1 MNKELELFNKENA
14 PYYFEKK
21 YNAEV
26 FGPAMKARQEKLKNY
41 KLSDFDDIRAEKRV
55 VLEKHKEEYSVEY
68 NKIDEKI
75 KAKMKTLD
83 DGLQELNAKKRDF
96 IQQQSTISDE
106 IRNLDYQYKNWV
118 NFMEELNR
126 RK

>member
-1 MNKELELFNKENA
+1 ELFNKENA

-21 YNAEV
+21 YNTEV
-26 FGPAMKARQEKLKNY
+26 FDPAMKARREKLKNY
-41 KLSDFDDIRAEKRV
+41 RLSDFDDIRAEKRAA
-55 VLEKHKEEYSVEY
+55 LEKHKEEYSVKY
-68 NKIDEKI
+68 NEIDEKI
-75 KAKMKTLD
+75 KAKMKVLD
-83 DGLQELNAKKRDF
+83 DGLQELIAKKRGF

-118 NFMEELNR
+118 NFMEELNK